1 MFKNIS
7 SVKLIGIL
15 VVLVLVYLGIEFFG
29 SKSRSKSFRS
39 ELVEIDTAKVTRM
52 LIDAK
57 GKSLEL
63 KKKENNW
70 EVSIGENKYAPAQ
83 KSSVEGTFRSLLTI
97 KPSRVVAKSPE
108 KWKDYQVDSTGTR
121 VEVFE
126 GDKKTLDL
134 VIGRFGMQ
142 QQRNFYTYVR
152 LFDEDEVYAADNFMG
167 ISFNTNP
174 ADFRDK
180 QILTITP
187 DSVMEIRYNY
197 PADSGFVL
205 SRADSIWQIGGVQ
218 TDSAAT
224 AEYMRDIRYLNS
236 SVFVDDVTPES
247 LGAPILE
254 INVIENGKPEI
265 SIKAW
270 QHPQHHWVIN
280 SSTNSETYF
289 KGDEIID
296 KLFINNEK
304 LLHPPDKQEN

>member
-224 AEYMRDIRYLNS
+224 AEYMRDIRHLTS
-236 SVFVDDVTPES
+236 SSFVDDVAPS
-247 LGAPILE
+247 GLGAPFMQV
-254 INVIENGKPEI
+254 VIKEGNAPKI
-265 SIKAW
+265 IVKAW
-270 QHPQHHWVIN
+270 RHPQHYWVIN
-280 SSTNSETYF
+280 SSQNPETYF
-289 KGDEIID
+289 SDADIVD
-296 KLFINNEK
+296 KLFVNK
-304 LLHPPDKQEN
+304 DQLLKNTIVGD